1 MRQILLAII
10 LFYQKYVSVVVQAVF
25 GKQNGCRFEEN
36 CSSFAYK
43 RIQQEGVIRGGKK
56 ALYRIVQCQPF
67 L

>member
-1 MRQILLAII
+1 MKQILLAII
-10 LFYQKYVSVVVQAVF
+10 LFYQKYISVVVQTVF
-25 GKQNGCRFEEN
+25 GMQNSCRFKEN

-56 ALYRIVQCQPF
+56 ALYRIAQCQPF